1 MPIKTLHITNYYHA
15 SSGGIRTF
23 YRALL
28 HAADAQRREVR
39 LVVPGPEDS
48 VENIGDF
55 GRIYTI
61 AAPRSRLFDSSYR
74 LLLPHLY
81 ALPYSSQ
88 LRRILQEEQ
97 PDLVEICD
105 KYTLCFLPSMLR
117 RRWIEGVT
125 PAALVGL
132 SCERMDDNISA
143 FISSGPLGR
152 FFSSW
157 YMRTMYA
164 PRFDCHI
171 SVSDYTAQE
180 LWQALV
186 DRPDLPVHVC
196 PMGVSSDHLSPS
208 RRSQRTRAA
217 LLDLLRASDPVHPVD
232 DQTRLLLYVGRISP
246 EKNLSLLVDMMRTL
260 ACEPS
265 RDCRLLIAGA
275 GPLEPWLAET
285 AERSMP
291 GRVYRLGHVSD
302 RDRLADI
309 YANCDALIHPNPRE
323 PFGIVPLEAMAS
335 GLPVVAPNSGGV
347 LAYAHAG
354 NAWLAEPTGKAFAAA
369 VLDLLSE
376 DGTKESRIAQALHTA
391 SELSWPRVTARFF
404 TLYDDLYQR
413 FRAKNL
419 PPVVVGSTESVQ
431 FVG

>member
-15 SSGGIRTF
+15 SSGGVRTF

-28 HAADAQRREVR
+28 DAANTQRREVR
-39 LVVPGPEDS
+39 LVVPGPADAIED
-48 VENIGDF
+48 VGDF

-88 LRRILQEEQ
+88 LRRILQNEQ

-117 RRWIEGVT
+117 RRWIGGVT

-132 SCERMDDNISA
+132 SCERMDDSISA
-143 FISSGPLGR
+143 FISSGPLAR

-157 YMRTMYA
+157 YMRTIYG

-171 SVSDYTAQE
+171 SVSDYTAAE
-180 LWQALV
+180 LWEALAK
-186 DRPDLPVHVC
+186 RPDLPVHIC
-196 PMGVSSDHLSPS
+196 PMGVGCDDLSPD
-208 RRSQRTRAA
+208 RRSAHKRAA
-217 LLDLLRASDPVHPVD
+217 LLDLFRACGPVSD
-232 DQTRLLLYVGRISP
+232 QARLLLYVGRMSP
-246 EKNLSLLVDMMRTL
+246 EKNISLLLEMMRAL
-260 ACEPS
+260 ACEPA

-275 GPLEPWLAET
+275 GPLESLVAAT
-285 AERSMP
+285 AERTVP
-291 GRVYRLGHVSD
+291 GRIRLLGHVAD
-302 RDRLADI
+302 RDRLADV

-323 PFGIVPLEAMAS
+323 PFGIAPLEAMAS

-347 LAYAHAG
+347 LAYAHPG
-354 NAWLAEPTGKAFAAA
+354 NAWLAAPTGQEFAAA
-369 VLDLLSE
+369 VLELFSD
-376 DGTKESRIAQALHTA
+376 DKTRQAKTARALHTA
-391 SELSWPRVTARFF
+391 AELSWSRVTARFF
-404 TLYDDLYQR
+404 ALYDDLYHR
-413 FRAKNL
+413 SRARNL
-419 PPVVVGSTESVQ
+419 QAGAAQTLQ
-431 FVG
+431 ALG